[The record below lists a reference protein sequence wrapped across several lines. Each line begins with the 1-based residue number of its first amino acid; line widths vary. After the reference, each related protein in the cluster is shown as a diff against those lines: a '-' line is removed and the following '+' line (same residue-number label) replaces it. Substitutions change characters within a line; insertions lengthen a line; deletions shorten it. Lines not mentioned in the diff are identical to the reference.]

1 MRIGKGSVQATALA
15 LLALAVAGG
24 GLGYPAN
31 AELIKA
37 TEGSSSTANDLPQL
51 KPGSGSFLF
60 TGWAG
65 KPLPVHYYLP
75 EKITEATR
83 ILFVIHGAGRDA
95 AGYRDAWIPY
105 AQEGQYIVLTPEY
118 SKADFPTALTYN
130 VGHIFDEQGKPR
142 PGEQWSFASIE
153 PMFDKVRKAT
163 GSKVPKYAIYGH
175 SAGGQFVHRFVMLMP
190 HARYTRAVAANP
202 GWYTTPDLAV
212 DYPFGLKNAPIDGA
226 GLVEALGKP
235 LTILLGTADT
245 DPNHRQLSRTPGAM
259 RQGAHRLA
267 RGEYFYAYG
276 QRTAKDL
283 GVPLAWKLEYA
294 PDVAHNN
301 VGMSKFAEKLVWQ

>member
-1 MRIGKGSVQATALA
+1 MRFRSGIAQTFGLA
-15 LLALAVAGG
+15 LLTLAVAGG
-24 GLGYPAN
+24 GLSTPVAAEASN
-31 AELIKA
+31 AV
-37 TEGSSSTANDLPQL
+37 EGGEGVADRLPQL

-75 EKITEATR
+75 EKATEATR

-105 AQEGQYIVLTPEY
+105 AQQGQYIVLTPEY

-130 VGHIFDEQGKPR
+130 VGHIFDEAGKPR
-142 PGEQWSFASIE
+142 PREQWSFASIE
-153 PMFDKVRKAT
+153 PMFDLVRKAT
-163 GSKVPKYAIYGH
+163 GTKVPNYAIYGH

-190 HARYTRAVAANP
+190 NARYTRAVAANP
-202 GWYTTPDLAV
+202 GWYTTPDLEV
-212 DYPFGLKNAPIDGA
+212 DYPYGLKNAPIDKS
-226 GLVEALGKP
+226 GLVAAVGKP
-235 LTILLGTADT
+235 LTILLGTADI
-245 DPNHRQLSRTPGAM
+245 DPNHHQLSRTPDAM
-259 RQGAHRLA
+259 KQGPHRLA

-276 QRTAKDL
+276 QRTAKEL

-294 PDVAHNN
+294 PEVAHSN